1 MWGVCAYVCVCVPA
15 HCVAHT
21 RPMHMQV
28 PELVQQY
35 MAGETLLDKY
45 ITHTMDFDDINEAFG
60 LLHRGETLR
69 TVLTFGAK

>member
-1 MWGVCAYVCVCVPA
+1 
-15 HCVAHT
+15 
-21 RPMHMQV
+21 MHMQV